1 MQIKNSLLIACL
13 LLMIGCKDKKSH
25 LTEKIDGQDT
35 MKVLK
40 KNSATVSKSDTTE
53 SIVISCG
60 SGCAI
65 SYSPKTIT
73 RQNES
78 IKVVFKA
85 DMYEDEILTDSYDET
100 YLFYYTGSQKLDKIV
115 KEGEKV
121 DFLQT
126 QMSAAQR
133 AFIEFGEHLV
143 TKNGATNPDIG
154 VHTGNGHR

>member
-1 MQIKNSLLIACL
+1 MQIKTSLLIACL
-13 LLMIGCKDKKSH
+13 LFMIGCKNKKPH

-35 MKVLK
+35 NKVLK
-40 KNSATVSKSDTTE
+40 KDSVIRSTADTTE

-65 SYSPKTIT
+65 SYSPKAIT
-73 RQNES
+73 RQNET

-85 DMYEDEILTDSYDET
+85 NMYEDEILTDSYDET
-100 YLFYYTGSQKLDKIV
+100 YLFSYTGSQKLDKIR

-126 QMSAAQR
+126 QMPGAQR

-143 TKNGATNPDIG
+143 KKK
-154 VHTGNGHR
+154 